1 MPYGVG
7 AGGVGF
13 GRVGGGTC
21 GQNPSG
27 PNSIGQSNGAFQESW
42 ERSSRGIL
50 LKFGDSFLDL
60 LRLLF
65 GGIQI

>member
-1 MPYGVG
+1 MVLGPGEWVSAAWVAAH
-7 AGGVGF
+7 AGKIH
-13 GRVGGGTC
+13 
-21 GQNPSG
+21 PG
-27 PNSIGQSNGAFQESW
+27 PNSIRQSNGAFQEPW

-60 LRLLF
+60 VRLLF